1 MGWKIMR
8 PYLMPVVYITHKC
21 NLNCKY
27 CYVKKNNRTMSWEI
41 AKKTVDFLG
50 SLDYKRRVISLFGGE
65 PLVEWKLVKKI
76 VGYVEKSG
84 NFSDVFLCTNGTLL
98 YREKIKYF
106 VKHKMTPQISIDG
119 IAVAHDINRRD
130 KMDRGSFYCLDKN
143 LRLLGTEYI
152 NKLKNLHLRLTIS
165 PQSIP
170 YLFETMQ
177 YILSINLIKAQINM
191 LPEVH
196 AKYKE
201 LDFRELN
208 NQFIK
213 IAKFSKHIKSKGE
226 NLNLHYNECIVQGS
240 SFESMKKLN
249 WKPFCHLADQM
260 LSVDIEGN
268 VYPCYIAAGI
278 KEDKRNDLKLGTINE
293 KINYPSKL
301 IDLDYSKALNPY
313 LSCLAWNYEQRGRL
327 LRPVNIYREMYNAW
341 IKAFREYMN

>member
-1 MGWKIMR
+1 MTR

-21 NLNCKY
+21 NLDCRY
-27 CYVKKNNRTMSWEI
+27 CYVQKGHKTMGWET

-65 PLVEWKLVKKI
+65 PLVKWKLVKKI

-84 NFSDVFLCTNGTLL
+84 NFTGVFLCTNGTLFDE
-98 YREKIKYF
+98 EKIKYF
-106 VKHKMTPQISIDG
+106 VKHGMTPQISIDG
-119 IAVAHDINRRD
+119 IAVAHDANRRD
-130 KMDRGSFYCLDKN
+130 KLNRGSFFLLDKN
-143 LRLLGTEYI
+143 LRLLGMKYI
-152 NKLKNLHLRLTIS
+152 NKLRNLHLRLTIS

-170 YLFETMQ
+170 YLFETIQ
-177 YILSINLIKAQINM
+177 YILSVDLIKAQINM

-196 AKYKE
+196 AKYNGSD
-201 LDFRELN
+201 LRELN

-213 IAKFSKHIKSKGE
+213 IAKLSKYIKNKGK

-240 SFESMKKLN
+240 SFENMKKTN

-260 LSVDIEGN
+260 LSVDVEGN

-278 KEDKRNDLKLGTINE
+278 KKKKRNNLKLGTIYDGIE
-293 KINYPSKL
+293 FPSKL
-301 IDLDYSKALNPY
+301 IDLDYSDAFNPY

-327 LRPVNIYREMYNAW
+327 LKSVKIYREMYGAW
-341 IKAFREYMN
+341 IKAFREYIN